1 MKEEEEKSVRERLAP
16 SVSSKVEVTRLSLTQ
31 AAMIVIVAMKKEK
44 GWLYTG
50 TNIMIIVS

>member
-44 GWLYTG
+44 GWLYTC